1 MSAARTR
8 IVGID
13 YGLARIGVSLSDEM
27 KIIASPFRTVQAER
41 KLVDTV
47 LRVKE
52 CIDAIEQEKGCTV
65 SEVVVGMPLRM
76 NGSVGAQADEV
87 QAFIDELK
95 KLLACP
101 VTAWDERL
109 TTVQAEKA
117 LREAN
122 LSRKKRSKVV
132 DNVAATII
140 LQSYL
145 EFRSPLP

>member
-41 KLVDTV
+41 KLVDTA